1 MADDEGLLVAHGLDG
16 ATFTDE
22 TALFEDGYVKS
33 LHVPE
38 LLLLLEEL
46 RDGQPIDVRRL
57 QPGDFR
63 DIDTLVDRFLTPE
76 ALRP

>member
-1 MADDEGLLVAHGLDG
+1 MTEPLNTRDI
-16 ATFTDE
+16 
-22 TALFEDGYVKS
+22 
-33 LHVPE
+33 
-38 LLLLLEEL
+38 LLEEL

-76 ALRP
+76 ALWASLALPEHPSFFSSSPGQ